1 MIGKRISLAFLLACA
16 AVVPVAARNIAIDDM
31 FAERD
36 VTDPQISADGNW
48 IAYTVDSTDVKA
60 DESYTHIW
68 MTRFD
73 GSRTIQLTNRAHESE
88 STPRFSPD
96 GKSIAFL
103 SDRTDGVENDAAV
116 DQVWLMDRA
125 GGEAQRITDFK
136 GAVSDIVWS
145 PDGKKLALIV
155 NDAKSDEQKLKK
167 ADDDSDSKKP
177 KPIQIDRFYFKED
190 VTGYLGKE
198 RQHLYVFDLA
208 SRKSERIV
216 PGEFNEYEPAW
227 SPDGKSIA
235 FVSKRARVDFDRDE
249 NWDVYVVAAKANSQP
264 RALTTYPGI
273 DNEPDWSSYPAWSPD
288 GKTIAYIQGGPLKM
302 IEYAVHHLAVVP
314 ASGGTPKVLTASLDR
329 NVQAPTWSADGKTI
343 HFIVEDDRAKWLAS
357 IPSSGGAMQHIAGAR
372 NAIYGHTATPQ
383 GREALLIG
391 TPNAPMDVYAFDGK
405 SAPRQISHQNEWLK
419 GVTVATTTETSFK
432 SKDGTEVH
440 GYIVTPPGWHPGM
453 RLPAILS
460 NHGGP
465 VDQWDLTFDHSLQ
478 TFAAQG
484 YAVIVANPRGSSG
497 RGEKYS
503 SALYADWAGP
513 AVPDVL
519 AAVDD
524 AVKRGIAD
532 PNRMCVEGWSY
543 GAILTN
549 YVIAS
554 DTRFK
559 CAISGAGMSN
569 ILAGY
574 GTDEYVRD
582 YEAELGVPW
591 KNTATWLKNSFPFLH
606 ADRIKTP
613 TLFMGGEKD
622 FNVPLLN
629 TEQMY
634 QAEKSLGLESQ
645 LIIYPGQF
653 HGLTQP
659 SDLKDRMVRD
669 VAWINK
675 HLKGGK

>member
-1 MIGKRISLAFLLACA
+1 VIRRSLSLALLLVCA
-16 AVVPVAARNIAIDDM
+16 IAAPVAARNIAIDDM
-31 FAERD
+31 FAER
-36 VTDPQISADGNW
+36 VIADPQISADGNW
-48 IAYTVDSTDVKA
+48 VAYTVETADPKA
-60 DESYTHIW
+60 DEKYSHIW

-73 GSRTIQLTNRAHESE
+73 GARTIQLTGRAHESE
-88 STPRFSPD
+88 NTPRFSPD
-96 GKSIAFL
+96 GKFIAFL
-103 SDRTDGVENDAAV
+103 SDRDDGAEKDDATV
-116 DQVWLMDRA
+116 QVWLMDRA
-125 GGEAQRITDFK
+125 GGEARRLTDFK

-145 PDGKKLALIV
+145 PDSKKLALIV
-155 NDAKSDEQKLKK
+155 EDAKPDGPKQKK
-167 ADDDSDSKKP
+167 ADDDSDSAKS
-177 KPIQIDRFYFKED
+177 KPIVIDRFYFKED
-190 VTGYLGKE
+190 ITGYLGKE

-208 SRKSERIV
+208 SRKAERIV
-216 PGEFNEYEPAW
+216 PGAFDEYEPAW

-235 FVSKRARVDFDRDE
+235 FVSKRARADFDRDE
-249 NWDVYVVAAKANSQP
+249 NWDLYVVAAKANSQP
-264 RALTTYPGI
+264 RALTTFPGP
-273 DNEPDWSSYPAWSPD
+273 DNEPDWASYPAWSPD
-288 GKTIAYIQGGPLKM
+288 GKTIAYIQGGPLKL

-314 ASGGTPKVLTASLDR
+314 ASGGAPQILTAALDR
-329 NVQAPTWSADGKTI
+329 NVMEPTWSADGKTI
-343 HFIVEDDRAKWLAS
+343 HFIVEDDRAKWLGS
-357 IPSSGGAMQHIAGAR
+357 ISSAGGAVQRIAGAR
-372 NAIYGHTATPQ
+372 EAIYDHRSTPQ

-391 TPNAPMDVYAFDGK
+391 TPNTPFEIYAFDGK
-405 SAPRQISHQNEWLK
+405 GAPRQISHQNDWLK
-419 GVTVATTTETSFK
+419 GVTLGTTTETSFR

-440 GYIVTPPGWHPGM
+440 GYIVAPPGWHGGGH
-453 RLPAILS
+453 LPAILS

-465 VDQWDLTFDHSLQ
+465 VDQWDLTFDSGLQ
-478 TFAAQG
+478 LFAAQG

-532 PNRMCVEGWSY
+532 PNRLCVEGWSY

-559 CAISGAGMSN
+559 CAISGAGISN
-569 ILAGY
+569 VLAGY

-591 KNTATWLKNSFPFLH
+591 KHTDIWLKNSFPFLH

-613 TLFMGGEKD
+613 VLFMGGEKD

-629 TEQMY
+629 VEQMY
-634 QAEKSLGLESQ
+634 QAVKSLGLESQ
-645 LIIYPGQF
+645 LIVYPGQF
-653 HGLTQP
+653 HGLQQP

-669 VAWINK
+669 IAWINK
-675 HLKGGK
+675 HLKGGR

>member
-1 MIGKRISLAFLLACA
+1 MGKSFSLALLLACA
-16 AVVPVAARNIAIDDM
+16 AIAPVAARSITIDDM
-31 FAERD
+31 FQERG
-36 VTDPQISADGNW
+36 VSDPQISADGNW
-48 IAYTVDSTDVKA
+48 VAYTVDTTDVKA
-60 DESYTHIW
+60 DETYTHIW

-73 GSRTIQLTNRAHESE
+73 GARTVQLTNRAHESE

-103 SDRTDGVENDAAV
+103 SDRSDGVENDDAV

-125 GGEAQRITDFK
+125 GGEAQRLTDFK

-145 PDGKKLALIV
+145 PDSKKLALIV
-155 NDAKSDEQKLKK
+155 EDAKADEQKQKK
-167 ADDDSDSKKP
+167 ADDDAESKKP
-177 KPIQIDRFYFKED
+177 KPVVIDRFYFKED
-190 VTGYLGKE
+190 ITGYLGKE
-198 RQHLYVFDLA
+198 RQHLYVYDLA
-208 SRKSERIV
+208 TRKAERIV
-216 PGEFNEYEPAW
+216 PGAFNEYEPSW

-235 FVSKRARVDFDRDE
+235 FVSKRARQDFDRDE

-264 RALTTYPGI
+264 RALTTNPGI

-288 GKTIAYIQGGPLKM
+288 GKTIAYIQGGPLKL
-302 IEYAVHHLAVVP
+302 IEYAVHHLATVP
-314 ASGGTPKVLTASLDR
+314 AAGGKPTVLAASLDR
-329 NVQAPTWSADGKTI
+329 NVMQPAWSADGKTI

-357 IPSSGGAMQHIAGAR
+357 IPSAGGPVQHIAGAR
-372 NAIYGHTATPQ
+372 NAIYDHRATAS
-383 GREALLIG
+383 GREALLIS
-391 TPNAPMDVYAFDGK
+391 TPNTPFEVYAFDGK
-405 SAPRQISHQNEWLK
+405 GLPRQLSHQNDWLK
-419 GVTVATTTETSFK
+419 SVSLGTTTETSFK

-440 GYIVTPPGWHPGM
+440 GFIVTPPGWRAGV

-460 NHGGP
+460 VHGGP
-465 VDQWDLTFDHSLQ
+465 VDQWDLEYDHSLQ

-503 SALYADWAGP
+503 AALYADWAGP

-532 PNRMCVEGWSY
+532 PNRLCIEGWSY
-543 GAILTN
+543 GSILTN

-559 CAISGAGMSN
+559 CAISGAGISN

-582 YEAELGVPW
+582 YEAELGPPW
-591 KNTATWLKNSFPFLH
+591 KNTNVWLKNSFPFLH

-613 TLFMGGEKD
+613 VLFMGGEKD

-629 TEQMY
+629 VEQMY
-634 QAEKSLGLESQ
+634 QAVKSLGIESQ
-645 LIIYPGQF
+645 LIVYPGQF
-653 HGLTQP
+653 HGLRQP

-669 VAWINK
+669 VAWVNK